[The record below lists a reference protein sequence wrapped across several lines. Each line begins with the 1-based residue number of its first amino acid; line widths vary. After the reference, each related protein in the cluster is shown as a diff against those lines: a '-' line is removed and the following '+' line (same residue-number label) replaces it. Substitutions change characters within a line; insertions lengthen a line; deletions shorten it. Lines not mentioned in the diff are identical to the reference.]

1 MNLGNEYLN
10 IVIQRFKSVKSLGEK
25 TIKQLSERDIYWV
38 YNAESNS
45 AAIIVKHLSGNM
57 VSRWTDFMNS
67 DGEKLDRNRDGEFED
82 TISSKAELLEV
93 WEHGWQKLFAAL
105 NDLTESDLL
114 KTVYIRGEG
123 HLVIDAIERQLV
135 HYASH
140 VGQLVY
146 IGKQVKDS
154 EWETLSIPKGK
165 SQEFLEQM
173 LDQQKKKD

>member
-25 TIKQLSERDIYWV
+25 TIKQLSERDIHWV

-114 KTVYIRGEG
+114 KTVYIRG
-123 HLVIDAIERQLV
+123 
-135 HYASH
+135 
-140 VGQLVY
+140 
-146 IGKQVKDS
+146 
-154 EWETLSIPKGK
+154 
-165 SQEFLEQM
+165 
-173 LDQQKKKD
+173 

>member
-25 TIKQLSERDIYWV
+25 TIKQLSERDIHWV

-67 DGEKLDRNRDGEFED
+67 DGEKLDRNRDAEFED